1 MAQPVACQEHAEIQE
16 ILFQAETPSVGLW
29 SQLDLARQKQI
40 AQWLAE
46 LIQRIRGNPC
56 PESSNDEGE

>member
-1 MAQPVACQEHAEIQE
+1 MAEPVVCQEHAEIRG

-29 SQLDLARQKQI
+29 SQLDQSRQKQM

-46 LIQRIRGNPC
+46 LIQRLRGNPC
-56 PESSNDEGE
+56 PERSNDEGK